1 MYQCEHCS
9 ISFDKRQQKANHVRW
24 NHKNPYTK
32 KGKRQQKEKLEKAA
46 SKRYGSWIEEFVECP
61 KCNTS
66 FVRKRRDSDKGLK
79 SAIKFC
85 SRSCANSRSWTKED
99 KERKRIAALK
109 NKKPLYVFKCKYC
122 DKENQVPY
130 KRRKKKFCTL
140 SCASKYRYKRFNIK
154 HNRADYRRAASFKF
168 SLNDYP
174 EKFNF
179 DLIREYGWYSPSNSS
194 NPNLNGVSRDHMIS
208 VQYGFENGIDPKIIS
223 HPANCRL
230 ILQTENF
237 KKRNNCSITIEEL
250 IDRIDRW

>member
-1 MYQCEHCS
+1 M
-9 ISFDKRQQKANHVRW
+9 DKANKDFSSTL
-24 NHKNPYTK
+24 NSTK
-32 KGKRQQKEKLEKAA
+32 FPNTR
-46 SKRYGSWIEEFVECP
+46 R
-61 KCNTS
+61 NTS
-66 FVRKRRDSDKGLK
+66 TSRRFL
-79 SAIKFC
+79 
-85 SRSCANSRSWTKED
+85 
-99 KERKRIAALK
+99 
-109 NKKPLYVFKCKYC
+109 V
-122 DKENQVPY
+122 
-130 KRRKKKFCTL
+130 
-140 SCASKYRYKRFNIK
+140 
-154 HNRADYRRAASFKF
+154 
-168 SLNDYP
+168 